1 MREQRLIST
10 KQVNTECG
18 EVLHLEYYLTS
29 KDSVEEEGKVY
40 GISIENHHGDRVE
53 TDVVENI
60 SYKEE
65 QVLEFVHILSE
76 NTVTPICMAEILD
89 DIMTERMYS

>member
-1 MREQRLIST
+1 MREQRLIET
-10 KQVNTECG
+10 KQVSTECG
-18 EVLHLEYYLTS
+18 EELQLEYYLTS

-40 GISIENHHGDRVE
+40 GICIKNHRMDRIE

-89 DIMTERMYS
+89 DLITERMYS